1 MKTLI
6 KIAAIAVTT
15 LLMLGIASRYA
26 VRKRK

>member
-6 KIAAIAVTT
+6 KIAAIAVAT
-15 LLMLGIASRYA
+15 LLMLGLVSSYS